1 MSAKTIKQILA
12 SAPELRPLT
21 EQSRRLLHLQQL
33 LRAALPVGVAPQV
46 AVGGFASGILTIV
59 SSNGAAAARL
69 RQIKPRLL
77 KQLQRDERE
86 LNSIRILMQ
95 VSPHHNPLHK
105 KKIFLDHTA
114 RSALL
119 TLSSR
124 LESSSLRS
132 ALIQLANRGATSNPK
147 QETLEEVDSYK
158 NQSNNN
164 SDA

>member
-1 MSAKTIKQILA
+1 MPGRESGRMRAVAQIEVEQRIDPEPFGFDAGTAATPCKVKQC
-12 SAPELRPLT
+12 SK
-21 EQSRRLLHLQQL
+21 SCHLKSISLKQTD
-33 LRAALPVGVAPQV
+33 R
-46 AVGGFASGILTIV
+46 
-59 SSNGAAAARL
+59 SNGAAAARL